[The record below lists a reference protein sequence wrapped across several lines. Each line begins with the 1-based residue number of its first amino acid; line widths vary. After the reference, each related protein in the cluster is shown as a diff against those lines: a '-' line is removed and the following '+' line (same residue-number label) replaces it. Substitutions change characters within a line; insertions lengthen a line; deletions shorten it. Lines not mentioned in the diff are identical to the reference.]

1 MALARLRLLAS
12 CPWILGVEAKLVKGM
27 DSLAAMTKKL
37 VTTLAKLVELLVTLI
52 ELHC

>member
-1 MALARLRLLAS
+1 MALARLKLLAS

-37 VTTLAKLVELLVTLI
+37 VTTLAKVRPLLTF
-52 ELHC
+52 

>member
-12 CPWILGVEAKLVKGM
+12 YYWIVGVEAKLVKGK

-37 VTTLAKLVELLVTLI
+37 TRNLAKVRPLLI
-52 ELHC
+52 F